1 MAASIIH
8 RATGVALSFAG
19 LAVLTWWLW
28 AIARG
33 ADAFATFVKAAWN
46 PIGIVVLVGLSWAFF
61 QHLFTGIRHLVTDTG
76 ANFELDSNKRS
87 AVLTFVGSVLLTVL
101 MWLYIFGVRA

>member
-8 RATGVALSFAG
+8 RATGVALSIAG
-19 LAVLTWWLW
+19 LAVLSWWLW

-33 ADAFATFVKAAWN
+33 GDSFATFVKTAWS
-46 PIGIVVLVGLSWAFF
+46 PIGIVVLVGLTWAFF
-61 QHLFTGIRHLVTDTG
+61 QHMLSGIRHLVMDTG

-87 AVLTFVGSVLLTVL
+87 AVLTFVGSIVLTILL
-101 MWLYIFGVRA
+101 WAYILGVRP